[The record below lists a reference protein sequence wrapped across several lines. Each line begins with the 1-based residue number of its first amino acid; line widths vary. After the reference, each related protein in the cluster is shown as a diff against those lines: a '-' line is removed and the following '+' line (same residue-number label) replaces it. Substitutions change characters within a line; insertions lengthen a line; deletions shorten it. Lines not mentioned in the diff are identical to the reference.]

1 MYQYVDICFDNSGAL
16 DDILLMLQKSM
27 STDRL
32 SLDRCVEA

>member
-1 MYQYVDICFDNSGAL
+1 MYQYADIRFDNSGAW

-27 STDRL
+27 PTDRL